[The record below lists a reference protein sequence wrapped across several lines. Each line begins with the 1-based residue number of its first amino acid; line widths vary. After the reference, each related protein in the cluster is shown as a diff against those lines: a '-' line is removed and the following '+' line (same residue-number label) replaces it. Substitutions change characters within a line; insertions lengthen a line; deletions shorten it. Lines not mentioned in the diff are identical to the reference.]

1 MLCGSDSV
9 MEEERYP
16 KKNHKKYCDDDEL
29 CPTDPDLLLL
39 RKNAIGERQAI
50 DFYLRAGARTTGA
63 LRDLFIDTAGDEMV
77 HFRNSMAMLAQ
88 YDPQQAAAF
97 DEVGIV
103 LPAAD
108 SLLRQQD
115 VCDRLEAIHLLTQA
129 ITDELAAINQ
139 YQESYEA
146 AENEDVAAL
155 FCQNANDEKLH
166 LAEFWK
172 ALMVYTR
179 EETAR

>member
-1 MLCGSDSV
+1 

-16 KKNHKKYCDDDEL
+16 KKNNKKYCNDPDPDEEL

-39 RKNAIGERQAI
+39 RRNAIGERQAI

-77 HFRNSMAMLAQ
+77 HFRNTMAMLAQ

-97 DEVGIV
+97 EEVGID
-103 LPAAD
+103 LPLMND
-108 SLLRQQD
+108 TLLRQQD
-115 VCDRLEAIHLLTQA
+115 PCDRLEAIHLLTQA
-129 ITDELAAINQ
+129 MTDELAAINQ

-146 AENEDVAAL
+146 AENADVGEL

-179 EETAR
+179 EETAG